1 MYATVV
7 VILGEGT
14 KEGTIISLHPTAVST
29 TATSTRWRLA
39 TARHNSPGSL
49 QHDGGSNLMT
59 MHRQPEDPQE
69 HRIGNGWTNRLAQE
83 VTTKREATTTN
94 ITRLKVEEGE
104 ATMATTIS
112 INISI
117 SISISSNTITTGH
130 ILMMKTTTTVIMV
143 EVDEEEGV
151 MCATTH
157 IV

>member
-1 MYATVV
+1 
-7 VILGEGT
+7 
-14 KEGTIISLHPTAVST
+14 
-29 TATSTRWRLA
+29 
-39 TARHNSPGSL
+39 
-49 QHDGGSNLMT
+49 MT

-117 SISISSNTITTGH
+117 SISISISSNTITTGH